1 MELRRLS
8 IKNYKSVKSV
18 EFTPGSLT
26 ALVGPNAAG
35 KSNFADGIGFLSD
48 MYRDGLEIA
57 VARRGGY
64 ENIAHRKKKRSRS
77 PIEFSVS
84 VVLDVEEAGIFEA
97 PPTSGKAQ
105 VLISHAFSFKTKT
118 AGIRADFLIVQ
129 ETITVAGSVGGDE
142 FRPLV
147 ALDRSSDGLRVVQH
161 DDEGGF
167 LTRFLFF
174 PFFFDWIEGAADS
187 FPPSESL
194 IVTVGR
200 MTPVLGSFASAMGTM
215 RVFQLSP
222 DTCRAAGS
230 PTPRPE
236 LDRLGG
242 NLPSIVDHLQR
253 HYPRSWDEIFSTM
266 RMVLPDLTEIEL
278 DYTSGRTL
286 GLYFHEEGQGTRW
299 GMSQVSD
306 GTVQALAMLCAVYDP
321 RTKFVVIEEPA
332 NSIHPWIL
340 RAFVN
345 ACRSVAG
352 VKQVM
357 LTTHSPI
364 LLNLLEPREVWI
376 ASRRGGETR
385 IALLVDI
392 DPEIE
397 SLWAEGLT
405 SLAEFLDGGA
415 VREFAPGRASA

>member
-18 EFTPGSLT
+18 EFTPGPLT

-48 MYRDGLEIA
+48 LYRDGLEIA

-77 PIEFSVS
+77 AIEFSVS
-84 VVLDVEEAGIFEA
+84 VVLDRRE
-97 PPTSGKAQ
+97 SGFSTLFAIPGKPQ
-105 VLISHAFSFKTKT
+105 VLISHAFSFKTKS
-118 AGIRADFLIVQ
+118 AGIRADFLVVQ
-129 ETITVAGSVGGDE
+129 ETITVAGSLAGEE
-142 FRPLV
+142 FRPLMS
-147 ALDRSSDGLRVVQH
+147 LDRSAEGLRIARN
-161 DDEGGF
+161 DGEAD
-167 LTRFLFF
+167 LFNQVLPSAF
-174 PFFFDWIEGAADS
+174 MLEAIERAADKLPTS
-187 FPPSESL
+187 ETLMRMLAHLFPIL
-194 IVTVGR
+194 AK
-200 MTPVLGSFASAMGTM
+200 FASAMGTM

-222 DTCRAAGS
+222 DMCRGAGS

-236 LDRLGG
+236 LDRFGG

-253 HYPRSWDEIFSTM
+253 HHPRAWDDIFSTM

-278 DYTSGRTL
+278 DYTSGKML
-286 GLYFHEEGQGTRW
+286 GLYFHEEGQGARW
-299 GMSQVSD
+299 GMSQVSA

-321 RTKFVVIEEPA
+321 RTKFVVIEEPE

-340 RAFVN
+340 RAFVD

-385 IALLVDI
+385 IELLV
-392 DPEIE
+392 
-397 SLWAEGLT
+397 
-405 SLAEFLDGGA
+405 
-415 VREFAPGRASA
+415 

>member
-18 EFTPGSLT
+18 EFTPGPLT

-57 VARRGGY
+57 VARRGGF

-77 PIEFSVS
+77 AIEFSVS
-84 VVLDVEEAGIFEA
+84 VVLDEEEARLSSALGMRARPE
-97 PPTSGKAQ
+97 
-105 VLISHAFSFKTKT
+105 VLISHTLSFKTKT
-118 AGIRADFLIVQ
+118 AGIRADFLVVQ
-129 ETITVAGSVGGDE
+129 ETVTVASAIGGGE
-142 FRPLV
+142 FRPRVSLE
-147 ALDRSSDGLRVVQH
+147 RSAEGLRVVRL
-161 DDEGGF
+161 GGEADLSADF
-167 LTRFLFF
+167 VRV
-174 PFFFDWIEGAADS
+174 PFTFEWIESVVDS

-194 IVTVGR
+194 IVSMGGLI
-200 MTPVLGSFASAMGTM
+200 PVLAGFARAMGTM

-222 DTCRAAGS
+222 DMCRGAGS

-253 HYPRSWDEIFSTM
+253 QHPRAWDEVFSTM

-278 DYTSGRTL
+278 DYTSSKTL

-321 RTKFVVIEEPA
+321 RTKFVVIEEPE

-345 ACRSVAG
+345 ACRSVAE

-385 IALLVDI
+385 IEQLVKI
-392 DPEIE
+392 DQEIE
-397 SLWAEGLT
+397 KLWAEGLT